1 MTTRKKISCSFKI
14 ELGSRYGALFFIF
27 ATASHEV
34 VNDGAEQ
41 DNKFRCKGS
50 MAFITECPL
59 KIAIGLNLSET
70 IFFCYLNASA

>member
-1 MTTRKKISCSFKI
+1 MTTKKKISCSFKI

-27 ATASHEV
+27 ATATHEV

-41 DNKFRCKGS
+41 DNKSRCKGF

-59 KIAIGLNLSET
+59 KIAISLNFCET
-70 IFFCYLNASA
+70 IFFAI